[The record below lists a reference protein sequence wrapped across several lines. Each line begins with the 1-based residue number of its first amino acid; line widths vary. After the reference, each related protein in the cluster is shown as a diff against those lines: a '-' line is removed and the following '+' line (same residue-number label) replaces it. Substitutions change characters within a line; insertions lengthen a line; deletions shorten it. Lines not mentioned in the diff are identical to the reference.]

1 MTTAKKT
8 TAKKQSVEPSKTP
21 KSTQKPMKSVEK
33 EFAMPQ
39 EVKDWID
46 QASSRM
52 MHMQTKISRLEA
64 DNKAL
69 RAANKVMEQRVMGMS
84 VE

>member
-1 MTTAKKT
+1 MTAAKKT
-8 TAKKQSVEPSKTP
+8 IKSKSAVEPQSAS
-21 KSTQKPMKSVEK
+21 KSTKKPAVSKPE

-46 QASSRM
+46 QAMSRIR
-52 MHMQTKISRLEA
+52 HMTHEIERLKA

-84 VE
+84 LE